1 LDAVNRRQERKLPLF
16 LANLRALLFRNFVL
30 LRELSPGLG
39 HFDQQGF
46 VSLIHCLASQAK
58 AFGRAPSVI
67 LEFGHE
73 TLRLARQRERRS
85 FVPVKNNMGTTKRRF
100 VCQLFSIAE
109 NAYRY
114 RLARG

>member
-1 LDAVNRRQERKLPLF
+1 LDAVNRRQERKLSLF

-39 HFDQQGF
+39 HFDQQGS

-67 LEFGHE
+67 LEFGHG
-73 TLRLARQRERRS
+73 TLRLARQRERAA
-85 FVPVKNNMGTTKRRF
+85 
-100 VCQLFSIAE
+100 LFQ
-109 NAYRY
+109 
-114 RLARG
+114 